1 MSFVNVIPWAQSL
14 TQGASG
20 IGASIYFRLNSAW
33 IASSSTFGIML
44 GGLMKGMEKEGLTHK
59 GVPLAIPFVAN
70 LRGTGWKIEHKRP
83 SDGNGS

>member
-1 MSFVNVIPWAQSL
+1 
-14 TQGASG
+14 
-20 IGASIYFRLNSAW
+20 
-33 IASSSTFGIML
+33 
-44 GGLMKGMEKEGLTHK
+44 MKGMEKEGLTHK